1 VQRRRAQFDRTNTSF
16 QKRFALDVDLGREVS
31 IKGAKVSCRDEFTF
45 SAPTLRSL
53 LLGTE
58 IGFIILPA
66 LTVTAGLTSVLQ
78 QQNKA
83 PKKRRRKKPIIVAKC
98 CS

>member
-1 VQRRRAQFDRTNTSF
+1 MRRA
-16 QKRFALDVDLGREVS
+16 K
-31 IKGAKVSCRDEFTF
+31 ISCRDNFTF

-66 LTVTAGLTSVLQ
+66 LTETAGLTSVLQ
-78 QQNKA
+78 QQNKV
-83 PKKRRRKKPIIVAKC
+83 PKK
-98 CS
+98 

>member
-1 VQRRRAQFDRTNTSF
+1 MKGAKVSMRR
-16 QKRFALDVDLGREVS
+16 
-31 IKGAKVSCRDEFTF
+31 AKVSCRDDFTF

-66 LTVTAGLTSVLQ
+66 LTETAGLTSVLQ
-78 QQNKA
+78 QQIKA
-83 PKKRRRKKPIIVAKC
+83 PKNKRRRKQLIIVAKC
-98 CS
+98 FAVNV